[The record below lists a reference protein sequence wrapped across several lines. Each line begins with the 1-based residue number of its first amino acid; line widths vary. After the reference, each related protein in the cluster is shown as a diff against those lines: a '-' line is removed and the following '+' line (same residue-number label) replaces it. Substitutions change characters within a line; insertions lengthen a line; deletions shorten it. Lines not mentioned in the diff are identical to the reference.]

1 MFRATF
7 RSTIK
12 SVLRSVTFWL
22 LLAMFLV
29 ILVRYGIQQVQVYWD
44 TAESVQ
50 NAMQSLDPDYMMP
63 EQISF
68 QAYVSEVDNLVH
80 AGSLIYPLA
89 LLVIITTVLV
99 LNRDYGDQFYEIEKA
114 AGMKPSVYLL
124 GRLSA
129 ITAVAFIVQ
138 WVTSFAILQVCVF
151 GKGGVEEMSFLQY
164 LGDALFRLTRT
175 NLCAALPYIL
185 FYVGITYFLGTLFK
199 NGIAAASGGF
209 IYAIAFFVINLLY
222 RHEQALE
229 FYTEYLAPMPNKL
242 RHFIAY
248 WGLENEQQ
256 MFARFGT
263 SLGKA
268 LVCVAFL
275 VGVGAVC
282 SLFSYL
288 LIRRRE
294 S

>member
-1 MFRATF
+1 MFFATF
-7 RSTIK
+7 RSTTK
-12 SVLRSVTFWL
+12 SFLRSVTFWL

-29 ILVRYGIQQVQVYWD
+29 ILVRYGIQQVQVYYES
-44 TAESVQ
+44 AEAVQ
-50 NAMQSLDPDYMMP
+50 VYLPDYELP
-63 EQISF
+63 EHISF
-68 QAYVSEVDNLVH
+68 QEYVSEVDNLVH

-129 ITAVAFIVQ
+129 ITAVTFIVQ
-138 WVTSFAILQVCVF
+138 WLASFAILQVCVF
-151 GKGGVEEMSFLQY
+151 GKGGVEEMSFIQY

-175 NLCAALPYIL
+175 NLCTALPYIL

-229 FYTEYLAPMPNKL
+229 FYTEYLSPMPNKL

-268 LVCVAFL
+268 LACIAFL
-275 VGVGAVC
+275 AGVGAVC
-282 SLFSYL
+282 SFIAYAR
-288 LIRRRE
+288 IRKRE
-294 S
+294 T

>member
-12 SVLRSVTFWL
+12 SVLRSVTVWL
-22 LLAMFLV
+22 LLAMFLL

-44 TAESVQ
+44 SAEAVQ
-50 NAMQSLDPDYMMP
+50 QYVPDYELP
-63 EQISF
+63 EHISF
-68 QAYVSEVDNLVH
+68 QEYVSEIDNLVH

-89 LLVIITTVLV
+89 LFVVITTVLV
-99 LNRDYGDQFYEIEKA
+99 LNRDYGDQFFEIEKA
-114 AGMKPSVYLL
+114 ADIKPSVYLL

-129 ITAVAFIVQ
+129 ITAISFVVQ
-138 WVTSFAILQVCVF
+138 WVASFLILQLCVF
-151 GKGGVEEMSFLQY
+151 GKGGVEEMSFLPY

-175 NLCAALPYIL
+175 NLCTALPYIL
-185 FYVGITYFLGTLFK
+185 FYVGVTYFLGTLFK

-209 IYAIAFFVINLLY
+209 FYVIAYYVINLLY

-229 FYTEYLAPMPNKL
+229 VYTEYLAPMPNKL
-242 RHFIAY
+242 RYFIAFV
-248 WGLENEQQ
+248 GLENEQQ

-268 LVCVAFL
+268 LVCIAFL
-275 VGVGAVC
+275 VGVGVVC
-282 SLFSYL
+282 SLLSYL

>member
-1 MFRATF
+1 MFFATF
-7 RSTIK
+7 RSTTK
-12 SVLRSVTFWL
+12 SFLRSVTFWL

-29 ILVRYGIQQVQVYWD
+29 VLVRYGVQQVQLYWEG
-44 TAESVQ
+44 AEFV
-50 NAMQSLDPDYMMP
+50 NEYVPDYELP
-63 EQISF
+63 EHITF

-99 LNRDYGDQFYEIEKA
+99 LNRDYGDQFFEIEKA

-129 ITAVAFIVQ
+129 VAVATFVIQ
-138 WVTSFAILQVCVF
+138 WVVSFAILQVCVF
-151 GKGGVEEMSFLQY
+151 GKGGVEEMSLFQY
-164 LGDALFRLTRT
+164 LGDSLFRLTRT
-175 NLCAALPYIL
+175 NLCIALPHIL

-199 NGIAAASGGF
+199 NGIAAAGGGF
-209 IYAIAFFVINLLY
+209 LYAIAFFVINLLY
-222 RHEQALE
+222 RHEQTLE
-229 FYTEYLAPMPNKL
+229 FYTEYLSPMPGKL

-268 LVCVAFL
+268 LACIAFL
-275 VGVGAVC
+275 AGVGAVC
-282 SLFSYL
+282 SIIAYAR
-288 LIRRRE
+288 IRKRE
-294 S
+294 T